1 MQSEDQTTVPVVE
14 QKPLTEWA
22 NEPSLATLKTNLK
35 DSNDEHNKQ
44 TGIIDRYIKNLN
56 GEPNFVVRKGKSK
69 VVPKTIRKQA
79 EWRYAALSEPF
90 LSTDS
95 LFEVEPVTWE
105 DKQAAAQNKLVLNNQ
120 MNQRIDKVDF
130 IDEYVRTITD
140 EGTVIVKVGWKFESE
155 LKMVEQDVM
164 EMQPV
169 LDNQKAQ
176 MMIQAGQEPLEPVK
190 VGTEMVEREV
200 IIYNQPTLEI
210 CDYNHVILDPTAKG
224 VLSKAQFVIYR
235 FESTI
240 SDLKKDGRYQNLDDI
255 RLDGTEDAQHELDTE
270 NSDSVTF
277 TFEDEARKKV
287 WVYEYWG
294 FYDYNETGIV
304 EPFIAAWVGN
314 VKIRMEENPF
324 PDKQLPFINV
334 QYLPVRKKNYGQP
347 DGYLLEENQNI
358 VGAVTRGMIDIMGRS
373 ANAQQG
379 VRKDALDV
387 TNSRR
392 FENGEDYK
400 FNTNVDPRQAFH
412 MGTYPEIPNS
422 AMLMINHQS
431 NEAEALTGVK
441 AFSQG
446 ITGDSLGANV
456 GNARGA
462 LDAASKREL
471 GILRRLAWGIVQIG
485 RKFISMNSEFLSD
498 VEVVR
503 ITNEEFVEVRRDDL
517 AGKFDLKLSISTA
530 ESDNEKAQELAFM
543 LQTTGPSSDPGE
555 TRIIRAEIA
564 RLRKMPALA
573 KRIEEYQPQ
582 PDPLQQKKAQLEIA
596 LLEAQVLNE
605 RAKGQENAV
614 DVQLKSAK
622 TQTEVAKTR
631 NLNSTS
637 DQQDLDFVEQDQGI
651 KHNQAIDLKELDG
664 KIDLDS
670 KAADKMLESGDTE
683 QNTDTP
689 EAQDT
694 SFLEEFQI

>member
-1 MQSEDQTTVPVVE
+1 MQSEDQTTTPVIE

-22 NEPSLATLKTNLK
+22 NEPSLATLKANLR
-35 DSNDEHNKQ
+35 DSNDEHSKQ
-44 TGIIDRYIKNLN
+44 VGIIDKYIANLD
-56 GEPNFVVRKGKSK
+56 GAPNFNPKKGKSK
-69 VVPKTIRKQA
+69 VVPKVIRKQA

-105 DKQAAAQNKLVLNNQ
+105 DKSAADQNKLVLNNQ
-120 MNQRIDKVDF
+120 MNQRINKVDF
-130 IDEYVRTITD
+130 IDEYVRTVTD
-140 EGTVIVKVGWKFESE
+140 EGTVIVKVGWLFESE
-155 LKMVEQDVM
+155 IKEVEEPVF
-164 EMQPV
+164 ELQPV
-169 LDNQKAQ
+169 LDNAKAQ
-176 MMIQAGQEPLEPVK
+176 AMIQAGQEPLEPIQI
-190 VGTEMVEREV
+190 GTKMVERE
-200 IIYNQPTLEI
+200 IILKNHPTLEV
-210 CDYNHVILDPTAKG
+210 CDYNNVILDPTAKG
-224 VLSKAQFVIYR
+224 VLAKAQFVIYR

-240 SDLKKDGRYQNLDDI
+240 SDLRKDGRYQNLDDI
-255 RLDGTEDAQHELDTE
+255 KIDHDRSHELDVDTEDAT
-270 NSDSVTF
+270 TF

-287 WVYEYWG
+287 WVYEYHG
-294 FYDYNETGIV
+294 YYDIHETG
-304 EPFIAAWVGN
+304 ETEGFLAAWVGDTK
-314 VKIRMEENPF
+314 VRMEVNPM
-324 PDKQLPFINV
+324 PDKEIPFISV
-334 QYLPVRKKNYGQP
+334 QYLPKRKKNYGQP

-446 ITGDSLGANV
+446 ISGDSLGANV

-517 AGKFDLKLSISTA
+517 QGKFDLKLSISTA

-543 LQTTGPSSDPGE
+543 LQTTGPNSDPGE
-555 TRIIRAEIA
+555 VRLIRAEIA
-564 RLRKMPALA
+564 RLRKMPDLA

-582 PDPLQQKKAQLEIA
+582 PDPLEVKKQQLEIA
-596 LLEAQVLNE
+596 LLEAQVFNE

-614 DVQLKSAK
+614 DVQLKTAK

-637 DQQDLDFVEQDQGI
+637 DQQDLDFVEQDSGV
-651 KHNQAIDLKELDG
+651 KHNKEIDLKDFDR
-664 KIDLDS
+664 KANLDS
-670 KAADKMLESGDTE
+670 KAADKMLEGGETQQDSA
-683 QNTDTP
+683 TP
-689 EAQDT
+689 EAEDT